1 LRDVLDASAGKA
13 LIPEDGGTGLLRT
26 AAEESGHPRFVLLAI
41 QLGFVSRG
49 LRGSNDSFAQLK
61 LNFARLKISFTPP
74 KPSGRSP
81 ARAVG
86 VADVA
91 PLQLRD
97 GGGVQVQT
105 QLKSL
110 A

>member
-61 LNFARLKISFTPP
+61 LSFTPP